1 MIETIGDSWEGWLGL
16 VRLKNSPG
24 KNHQTREDQGF
35 QREDRERQYQKKE
48 KTWALHVSRCQKNGR
63 VVQIIKNDI

>member
-24 KNHQTREDQGF
+24 KNHRTREDQGF
-35 QREDRERQYQKKE
+35 QGEDRERQYQKKE
-48 KTWALHVSRCQKNGR
+48 KTWTLHVSRCQKNGR